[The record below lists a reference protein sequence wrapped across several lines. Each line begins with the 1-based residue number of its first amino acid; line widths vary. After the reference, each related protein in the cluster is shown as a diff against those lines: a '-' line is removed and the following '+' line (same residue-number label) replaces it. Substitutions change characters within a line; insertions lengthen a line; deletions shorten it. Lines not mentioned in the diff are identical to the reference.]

1 VLDYRRNGA
10 NDMNRNV
17 EKEMDG
23 NRFDDTL
30 KVLTERMGTRRT
42 LLAGVL
48 LLGGAAG
55 GLRPTPTEARRRQL
69 RRAFQC
75 PGPTEDTFS
84 IGSGSGDG
92 ARQAQV
98 FRASRTGSLR
108 QIKIALTKER
118 NTAGDYVVQLVKV
131 TGSPNGTPSN
141 SAADVLAKV
150 TIPDAK
156 VPVGTSTLTGTFTG
170 PKLVQ
175 GNEYAAVV
183 KRLGNTTLTTR
194 TREGSNNADDC
205 PNSQLFSSS
214 GEQAFEKVFSQDMIV
229 TVLTA

>member
-1 VLDYRRNGA
+1 
-10 NDMNRNV
+10 MNRNA
-17 EKEMDG
+17 EAEMDG

-30 KVLTERMGTRRT
+30 KVLTERMGTRRNV
-42 LLAGVL
+42 LAGVL

-55 GLRPTPTEARRRQL
+55 GLRPPAMDARRRL

-84 IGSGSGDG
+84 IGSGSGDSQV
-92 ARQAQV
+92 RQAQV

-108 QIKIALTKER
+108 QIKIALTKDS
-118 NTAGDYVVQLVKV
+118 TSVGDYVVQLVKV

-156 VPVGTSTLTGTFTG
+156 VPVGTSTLTGNFTG
-170 PKLVQ
+170 PKLAQ
-175 GNEYAAVV
+175 GTEYAAVV
-183 KRLGNTTLTTR
+183 KRLGNTNLTTR
-194 TREGSNNADDC
+194 TRVVSNGADDC
-205 PNSQLFSSS
+205 PNSQMFISP
-214 GEQAFEKVFSQDMIV
+214 GEQAFEKVISQDMIV